1 MRVFC
6 SSRDEGRPPAWLQT
20 YKIGCSEMTPPSLQH
35 LLYLRRCPVSRGDSG
50 VREDTE
56 TCDALYKDTTGRKEG
71 CKNKEKQPLRFHLSN
86 VTYKRTRMCK
96 F

>member
-56 TCDALYKDTTGRKEG
+56 TCDALYKGTTGRKVVKTK
-71 CKNKEKQPLRFHLSN
+71 KNSHCGFTCL
-86 VTYKRTRMCK
+86 M
-96 F
+96 